1 MRCFLKNFII
11 LILIIGLLVSCS
23 QNGTETENNNPS
35 AEPTVLAT
43 DIARPDISDIDISLP
58 EDIEDNPTLKIYA
71 LIDPFL
77 MQPDEIISKWENNLR
92 ESFELNV
99 EFNYIEYN
107 HTKLAETIEIIRNT
121 TALDGFLFIP
131 HNEVFGSIMANKYNL
146 ISPISEFCNEDELPG
161 YLSQL
166 DKEVLTINGDL
177 WALPGYNISH
187 TYKRFY
193 NQEYLE
199 SFEVESLRT
208 QDGLLNLIR
217 HLADNHKNT
226 YFTDYNINY
235 FFEAFMDIFMA
246 YGLYPSIDYQIGY
259 DPYKEEFRDVVLEP
273 EFEEVYKLIMFLN
286 DEKMLSSGFDYSF
299 DDEEEIEREA
309 ISVYSPYSQ
318 WEDSYMVEYFNGF
331 NTDQIICVKPK
342 LIPWVML
349 KDTENKEEVLNE
361 FISKIWN
368 EPNARIAFNYGID
381 GYNYIIN
388 SNGMIEQLIPEGA
401 NPIKT
406 GTVLG
411 AIIKDYNRREVQMG
425 QSSDIDEIDD
435 NLKYY
440 ILKTVDLYG
449 GVNAVYKSN
458 LREFLKNTL
467 ESHMT
472 YDVALEIYKANIVTQ
487 NLNKVLDNLNDQ
499 LN

>member
-1 MRCFLKNFII
+1 MKCFRKNFIV
-11 LILIIGLLVSCS
+11 LIIIISLLVSCS
-23 QNGTETENNNPS
+23 QNNTEPENRNPS
-35 AEPTVLAT
+35 AEPTVLVT
-43 DIARPDISDIDISLP
+43 DIARPDISDIDISQP
-58 EDIEDNPTLKIYA
+58 EDTEDNPTIKIYA

-92 ESFELNV
+92 ENFEINI

-107 HTKLAETIEIIRNT
+107 HTKLSETIELIST
-121 TALDGFLFIP
+121 ATALDGFVFIP
-131 HNEVFGSIMANKYNL
+131 QNEVFGSIMSNKYNL
-146 ISPISEFCNEDELPG
+146 ISPISEYCNEDELPG

-199 SFEVESLRT
+199 GFEAESLST
-208 QDGLLNLIR
+208 QGGLLNFIK
-217 HLADNHKNT
+217 HLTDNHKNT

-273 EFEEVYKLIMFLN
+273 EFEEIYKLIMFLN
-286 DEKMLSSGFDYSF
+286 DEKMLSNGLDYLFDN
-299 DDEEEIEREA
+299 EEEIECEA
-309 ISVYSPYSQ
+309 VSVYSPYSQ
-318 WEDSYMVEYFNGF
+318 WEETYMVEYFNGL
-331 NTDQIICVKPK
+331 NSEQIVYVKPK

-349 KDTENKEEVLNE
+349 KDTKNKEEVLNE
-361 FISKIWN
+361 FINKIWN
-368 EPNARIAFNYGID
+368 EPNARVAFNYGID

-401 NPIKT
+401 NPIKA

-411 AIIKDYNRREVQMG
+411 AIIEDYNRRKSIMG
-425 QSSDIDEIDD
+425 QSSDDEIDD
-435 NLKYY
+435 NMKYY
-440 ILKTVDLYG
+440 MLKTVDLYG
-449 GVNAVYKSN
+449 GANAAYKSN

-472 YDVALEIYKANIVTQ
+472 FDAALEIYKANIVTQ
-487 NLNKVLDNLNDQ
+487 NLDKVLDNLNDQ
-499 LN
+499 LD